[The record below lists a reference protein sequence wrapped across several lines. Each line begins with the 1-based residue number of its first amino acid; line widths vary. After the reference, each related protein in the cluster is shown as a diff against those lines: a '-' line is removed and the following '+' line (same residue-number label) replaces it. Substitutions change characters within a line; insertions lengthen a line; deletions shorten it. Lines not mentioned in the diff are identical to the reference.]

1 MKSIVLSFC
10 FLLIAFCAFAQD
22 LVFKNTN
29 GKTIQ
34 LKNGDQLS
42 IFYKGYLGQK
52 QYSNQDFLFKTDS
65 SIVVGV
71 AAKPIN
77 PKVADYLLMK
87 GQLQKEILFKDI
99 IAFRRISVGR
109 KLLKSTL
116 NIAAITGFAFLL
128 SENYGKEKTSFG
140 QSFLYSLAGGI
151 SISLLINLAL
161 PENPK
166 YKMED
171 GWQVQP

>member
-1 MKSIVLSFC
+1 MKTIALSFC
-10 FLLIAFCAFAQD
+10 LFFIAFIAGAQD

-29 GKTIQ
+29 GKTIH

-52 QYSNQDFLFKTDS
+52 QYSNNDFLYKTDS

-77 PKVADYLLMK
+77 NKVADYLLMK

-109 KLLKSTL
+109 KILKSTL
-116 NIAAITGFAFLL
+116 NIAAITGFALLL
-128 SENYGKEKTSFG
+128 SESYAKGNMTYGE
-140 QSFLYSLAGGI
+140 SFLYSLAGGI

-166 YKMED
+166 YNMED
-171 GWQVQP
+171 GWQIQP

>member
-1 MKSIVLSFC
+1 MKLVVCCLF
-10 FLLIAFCAFAQD
+10 FLFIGIFAFAQE
-22 LVFKNTN
+22 LVFKNSN
-29 GKTIQ
+29 GKSIH
-34 LKNGDQLS
+34 LKKGDQFS
-42 IFYKGYLGQK
+42 VFYKGYLGQK
-52 QYSNQDFLFKTDS
+52 QYSNHDFLYKTDS

-77 PKVADYLLMK
+77 QKVADYLLMK
-87 GQLQKEILFKDI
+87 GQLQKEILYKDI
-99 IAFRRISVGR
+99 IAFRRISAGR

-116 NIAAITGFAFLL
+116 NIAAIIGFTFLL
-128 SENYGKEKTSFG
+128 SENYGNEKTSFG

>member
-1 MKSIVLSFC
+1 
-10 FLLIAFCAFAQD
+10 
-22 LVFKNTN
+22 
-29 GKTIQ
+29 
-34 LKNGDQLS
+34 
-42 IFYKGYLGQK
+42 
-52 QYSNQDFLFKTDS
+52 
-65 SIVVGV
+65 
-71 AAKPIN
+71 
-77 PKVADYLLMK
+77 MK

-151 SISLLINLAL
+151 SISLLINLTL